1 MYLLAII
8 VLQLRAVTKYVA
20 SEASRQISKKKTH
33 LRVNDQFVERFFT
46 DSPDLMACS
55 RFELTCASRWR
66 IMLIWR
72 KIICKVYG
80 RGWAVSVLGLFF
92 IYIRDN
98 YVGRRRQKIGR

>member
-1 MYLLAII
+1 
-8 VLQLRAVTKYVA
+8 
-20 SEASRQISKKKTH
+20 
-33 LRVNDQFVERFFT
+33 
-46 DSPDLMACS
+46 
-55 RFELTCASRWR
+55 
-66 IMLIWR
+66 MLIWR